1 MEEKKEEG
9 INYREIPY
17 TKALRLEQ
25 VGELVELKEASICGA
40 GRVA

>member
-1 MEEKKEEG
+1 MEEKEEG